1 MAGVGQALR
10 YLGIMYGYKQGV
22 SLVAKIQSSG
32 LLQKLTK
39 YASIAACVVIGGFV
53 SNLVAMN
60 LALSYSAGETVVSL
74 QETLDGMMPSML
86 PLALTLLCFWLI
98 DKKKVNPVPL
108 MFAVMIVG
116 VLGSMAGILA

>member
-1 MAGVGQALR
+1 M
-10 YLGIMYGYKQGV
+10 
-22 SLVAKIQSSG
+22 
-32 LLQKLTK
+32 
-39 YASIAACVVIGGFV
+39 
-53 SNLVAMN
+53 
-60 LALSYSAGETVVSL
+60 VSL

-116 VLGSMAGILA
+116 VLGSMADILA